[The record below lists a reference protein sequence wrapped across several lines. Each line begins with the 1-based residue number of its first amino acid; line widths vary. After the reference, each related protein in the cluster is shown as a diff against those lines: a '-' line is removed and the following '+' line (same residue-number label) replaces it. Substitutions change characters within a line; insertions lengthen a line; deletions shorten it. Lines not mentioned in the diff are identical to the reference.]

1 MAVIQKKGYC
11 LLPAINAVVKL
22 LLGIRRS
29 LVSLFLVLV
38 RGSTGS
44 HLRERQISQLTFVQD
59 LPTLL
64 ISHFVVFQKE
74 ILLIIRI

>member
-1 MAVIQKKGYC
+1 MAVIQMKRHY

-22 LLGIRRS
+22 LLSIKTSR
-29 LVSLFLVLV
+29 VLFFLALV

-44 HLRERQISQLTFVQD
+44 PLRELQISQLIFVQD

-64 ISHFVVFQKE
+64 RSHFVVFQKK
-74 ILLIIRI
+74 ILLIIWI